1 MTTTTMTLPA
11 EVAREARQRSSGSLS
26 EAAGDVMLVAG
37 RNLRKLTRTPQLI
50 VFSTIQPVMFLLLF
64 SYVFGGVAGNSVPFY
79 HSFIVP
85 TVMVQTLTFAASAS
99 GVGLA
104 NDLQS
109 GMIDRFR
116 ALPIARSAVLLGRA
130 VSDAVRIALQA
141 SLLLLVAVLIGFR
154 FPAGVGR
161 GLLMLVIA
169 VFFGIGLS
177 IFSAW
182 IGLTLKD
189 PETVQVAGFVP
200 IFPLIFASSGF
211 SPISELPGWM
221 QGFARIN
228 PVTAAVDTMRG
239 LALGSHYEKALANRP
254 LPLGITA
261 ESFNYQR
268 HLGSSAWHL
277 ALWLVVIIGLF
288 TFLAVRQYRKV

>member
-1 MTTTTMTLPA
+1 MTTRTLPA
-11 EVAREARQRSSGSLS
+11 DVAAQARERSNGSLS
-26 EAAGDVMLVAG
+26 QAAGDVLLVAG

-64 SYVFGGVAGNSVPFY
+64 SYVFGGVAGASVPFY

-130 VSDAVRIALQA
+130 LSDAVRIALQA
-141 SLLLLVAVLIGFR
+141 SLLLIVAVLIGFR
-154 FPAGVGR
+154 FPAGIGR
-161 GLLMLVIA
+161 GLLMLIIA
-169 VFFGIGLS
+169 VLFGVGLS

-211 SPISELPGWM
+211 SPVSQLPGWM

-239 LALGSHYEKALANRP
+239 LALGDHYQKALANHP
-254 LPLGITA
+254 LPPGITA
-261 ESFNYQR
+261 ASFNYQR
-268 HLGSSAWHL
+268 HLGSSAIHL
-277 ALWLVVIIGLF
+277 VLWLVAIVVVF
-288 TFLAVRQYRKV
+288 TTLAVRQYRKV

>member
-1 MTTTTMTLPA
+1 MSTSPSA
-11 EVAREARQRSSGSLS
+11 AASARGRSTGGLA
-26 EAAGDVMLVAG
+26 EAAGDVLLVAG

-64 SYVFGGVAGNSVPFY
+64 SYVFGGVAGTSVPFY

-130 VSDAVRIALQA
+130 ISDAVRIAMQA
-141 SLLLLVAVLIGFR
+141 SLLLIVAVLIGFR

-161 GLLMLVIA
+161 GVLMLAIA
-169 VFFGIGLS
+169 VLFGVGLS

-200 IFPLIFASSGF
+200 IFPLVFASSGF
-211 SPISELPGWM
+211 SPISQLPGWM
-221 QGFARIN
+221 QGFARAN

-239 LALGSHYEKALANRP
+239 LALGDHYQKALAHAP
-254 LPLGITA
+254 LPPGISA
-261 ESFNYQR
+261 DSFNYQR
-268 HLGSSAWHL
+268 HLGSSALHL
-277 ALWLVVIIGLF
+277 IAWLVAIIVVF
-288 TFLAVRQYRKV
+288 TALAVRQYRKV

>member
-1 MTTTTMTLPA
+1 MTTTTLPVD
-11 EVAREARQRSSGSLS
+11 VAAQARQRTTGSLS
-26 EAAGDVMLVAG
+26 EAAGDVLLVAG

-64 SYVFGGVAGNSVPFY
+64 SYVFGGVAGASVPFY

-130 VSDAVRIALQA
+130 ISDAVRIALQA
-141 SLLLLVAVLIGFR
+141 SLLLIVAVLIGFR

-169 VFFGIGLS
+169 VLFGVGLS

-200 IFPLIFASSGF
+200 IFPLVFASSGF
-211 SPISELPGWM
+211 SPVSQLPSWM

-239 LALGSHYEKALANRP
+239 LALGDHYQKALANHP
-254 LPLGITA
+254 LPTGITA
-261 ESFNYQR
+261 ASFNYQR
-268 HLGSSAWHL
+268 HLGSSIVHL
-277 ALWLVVIIGLF
+277 VLWLVAIVVVF
-288 TFLAVRQYRKV
+288 TTLAVRQYRKV